1 MKKMA
6 ILTFVLLLCVGCG
19 KSDYEKAQEQVDK
32 NMKEMKKE
40 LEKIGKQVFLGSWS
54 TVLEVGFQQM

>member
-40 LEKIGKQVFLGSWS
+40 LDKIGKQVFLGSWS
-54 TVLEVGFQQM
+54 TVLEVGVQQM